1 MGIFDFFKRKGV
13 NKDILRAE
21 ERKKQSEERNIEIEL
36 EKLAQEAEARKVN
49 AVKEKTDKELEK
61 YLMSFDTNILCEDGV
76 ERRYSATA
84 YGLINDKISQ
94 TTFKKKFIGFG
105 TERNKVSAE
114 LEFVK
119 KNPNIEFT
127 KTVNID
133 YNGKNYLS
141 SDDYTEV
148 VLNVEF
154 WFSKSGKYLLSSE
167 IINVQNI
174 RKFEHTFHMKKN
186 QNYKNY
192 FKAKELSSNENKS
205 KRFFNKS
212 FTKIKSFSIYKI
224 NNIYFTKNNK
234 LKCYDFCPLTDEGLE
249 LFNGKINGV
258 VYKDGISDSKKNH
271 DIENYVGYTSRKYK
285 NIFK

>member
-21 ERKKQSEERNIEIEL
+21 EIKKQSEERNIEIEL
-36 EKLAQEAEARKVN
+36 EKLAQEAEARKV
-49 AVKEKTDKELEK
+49 KELEK
-61 YLMSFDTNILCEDGV
+61 YLMSFDTNIICEDGV

-133 YNGKNYLS
+133 NNGKNYLS
-141 SDDYTEV
+141 SDDHTEV

-154 WFSKSGKYLLSSE
+154 WFSKSGKFLLSSE
-167 IINVQNI
+167 IIDVQNI

>member
-1 MGIFDFFKRKGV
+1 MGIFDFLNRKGV

-21 ERKKQSEERNIEIEL
+21 EIKKQSEERNIEIEL
-36 EKLAQEAEARKVN
+36 EKLAQEAELR
-49 AVKEKTDKELEK
+49 KEKTERELEK

-76 ERRYSATA
+76 ERKYSAAA
-84 YGLINDKISQ
+84 YGIIKDKISQ

-105 TERNKVSAE
+105 IERNKVSAE
-114 LEFVK
+114 FDFIK

-133 YNGKNYLS
+133 FNGKNYLS
-141 SDDYTEV
+141 SDDNTEV
-148 VLNVEF
+148 VLNVAF

-167 IINVQNI
+167 IIDVQNI
-174 RKFEHTFHMKKN
+174 RKFEHTFNIKKN

-192 FKAKELSSNENKS
+192 FKTKELSSNENKS
-205 KRFFNKS
+205 QIFFNKS
-212 FTKIKSFSIYKI
+212 FAKIKSFSIYKI

-234 LKCYDFCPLTDEGLE
+234 LKYYDFCPLTDEGLE

-258 VYKDGISDSKKNH
+258 DYKEGVSDSKKNY
-271 DIENYVGYTSRKYK
+271 DIEKYVGYTSRKYK